1 MTNPALRKLIDAWQ
15 SQQADFVD
23 RLVDDLRTQGSP
35 SYSNMPREEL
45 RDTLAKS
52 VDAWIQSLE
61 AGDFAT
67 LVQFAR
73 QTAQHRASSQ
83 IPLGE
88 VLHVVDILRAHLW
101 DLMEQIYEPREWD
114 HHTIRLIEGGLAE
127 QAKAIISAYTDVMRD
142 AQDLLAERD
151 QAIAYQGRLIQE
163 LSTPIVPIYEGVLVL
178 PLTGAVD
185 SRRATQVMEA
195 VLEKIVGNQADV
207 LILDI
212 TGVPVVDTGV
222 ANYLIQ
228 MARAVNLLGAQ
239 VVLVGIG
246 PEIAQTIVQLGVE
259 LRNIITRS
267 NLQAGIEYALRQRG
281 YAIQRLA

>member
-1 MTNPALRKLIDAWQ
+1 MITPALRT
-15 SQQADFVD
+15 
-23 RLVDDLRTQGSP
+23 LVDFWEAHQREFVERLTDELHTTGSP
-35 SYSNMPREEL
+35 AYRSMPRES
-45 RDTLAKS
+45 LAETIAQTVEIWLGALKN
-52 VDAWIQSLE
+52 E
-61 AGDFAT
+61 DFAPLT
-67 LVQFAR
+67 EFAR
-73 QTAQHRASSQ
+73 EVGQRRASSQ

-88 VLHVVDILRAHLW
+88 VLHVVDVMRAHLW
-101 DLMEQIYEPREWD
+101 DLMEQVYREHDWD
-114 HHTIRLIEGGLAE
+114 RHAIRQVEAGLVE
-127 QAKAIISAYTDVMRD
+127 QAKAIVGAYTEIMRQ

-259 LRNIITRS
+259 LHNIITRS
-267 NLQAGIEYALRQRG
+267 NLQAGIEYALRRSG
-281 YAIQRLA
+281 YAIQRIT

>member
-1 MTNPALRKLIDAWQ
+1 MINPALRT
-15 SQQADFVD
+15 
-23 RLVDDLRTQGSP
+23 LVDFWKAHQHEFIERMTDDMHANGSP
-35 SYSNMPREEL
+35 SYRNMPRAA
-45 RDTLAKS
+45 LADSITKT
-52 VDAWIQSLE
+52 VEVWQESLE
-61 AGDFAT
+61 AGDFAPLIAFT
-67 LVQFAR
+67 HEVGQR
-73 QTAQHRASSQ
+73 RASTQ
-83 IPLGE
+83 VPLGE
-88 VLHVVDILRAHLW
+88 VLYAVDTMRAHMW
-101 DLMEQIYEPREWD
+101 DLMEQAYQDHDWD
-114 HHTIRLIEGGLAE
+114 HRAIRQVEAGLVE
-127 QAKAIISAYTDVMRD
+127 QAKSIVGAYTELMRQ

-185 SRRATQVMEA
+185 SRRATQVMES

-259 LRNIITRS
+259 LHNIITRS
-267 NLQAGIEYALRQRG
+267 NLQAGIEYALRRSG
-281 YAIQRLA
+281 YAIQRIS